1 MGEQRWTYLER
12 SQSRWNW
19 RHGQDSRVKAEVKAM
34 VRNIEAGSLSGM
46 AENEGFSAPLS
57 PLSGECDD
65 EAVDAVDYSM
75 VYPVFDQTK
84 VVVLDVVSDESHAV
98 I

>member
-1 MGEQRWTYLER
+1 M
-12 SQSRWNW
+12 
-19 RHGQDSRVKAEVKAM
+19 KAEVKAM

-46 AENEGFSAPLS
+46 AETEGFSAPLS

-75 VYPVFDQTK
+75 VYPVFKCAMGSFFFQQGTRN
-84 VVVLDVVSDESHAV
+84 
-98 I
+98 

>member
-1 MGEQRWTYLER
+1 M
-12 SQSRWNW
+12 
-19 RHGQDSRVKAEVKAM
+19 KAEVKAM

-46 AENEGFSAPLS
+46 AETEGFSSPFS

-84 VVVLDVVSDESHAV
+84 VDVLDVVSDESHAV

>member
-1 MGEQRWTYLER
+1 
-12 SQSRWNW
+12 
-19 RHGQDSRVKAEVKAM
+19 VKAEVKAM

-46 AENEGFSAPLS
+46 AETEGFSAPLS